1 MPEESGTAADEVKTD
16 TVLSRKMKK
25 ILDSKLENDNDTMD
39 ALKELS
45 TFFTENNLKNRRN
58 LRGEIE
64 RRNLQINHDFLAAF
78 ETVKLTLDSLH
89 SNVVGMS
96 KSCTN
101 MQARLAASK
110 TVTEEL
116 MRKTTD
122 VQSVSRRLQ
131 VQQEIAE
138 RFRERLSLS
147 QAEVETLQARPGQ
160 HKISDEFFSV
170 LEKVGRIRGD
180 CRVLLA
186 AGHQTAALSTLDRM
200 TELQEAGLDRLY
212 RWALSTVRN
221 TELAEPALAQLSR
234 ALSHLQERDVL
245 LQQVVEEFI
254 SARRAALVRNFIEAL
269 TVGGPGGSPRPIE
282 LQAHEPARYI
292 GDMLAWLH
300 QAWPGERETVA
311 QLVRQCGGQDRAE
324 LEGRMMVGVTEG
336 VCRPLQ
342 SRVEQILVSEP
353 SPVTLYQLTN
363 IIRFYQSTLSSVIT
377 STTTT
382 SGLTTTLAEL
392 SQLAL
397 TQFMSRLGSS
407 VSGTLGRGEV
417 LGGDLAPAPAT
428 SSLLQLVREVLA
440 SHSVV
445 EDSKEDVPAILSCVC
460 DPLTAQ
466 LEATAAKL
474 PSQDGAVFLI
484 NNLHQVRTMLSLYQ
498 TPDSRLD
505 QLASKIDSSLA
516 TLSSHQTS
524 HLLSALG
531 LTSLLPLLPGGD
543 GTPLSTVPGCQQEDM
558 EQFSARLDNFLA
570 APDLVLLPA
579 TRLLLSSQHRRLVTS
594 RACSEL
600 ANTYSSLHTAV
611 INPGNPQ
618 SQSTLLSS
626 PNLLQVTDTSP
637 ASSARL
643 QNKSTN
649 SFSSN
654 CDLLP
659 HFL

>member
-1 MPEESGTAADEVKTD
+1 VVAD

-78 ETVKLTLDSLH
+78 ETVKVTLDSLH

-96 KSCTN
+96 QSCSN

-116 MRKTTD
+116 MRKTTE
-122 VQSVSRRLQ
+122 VQSATRRLQ

-138 RFRERLSLS
+138 KFRDRLSLS
-147 QAEVETLQARPGQ
+147 SEEEAWLQARPGQ
-160 HKISDEFFSV
+160 HKISAEFFSV

-200 TELQEAGLDRLY
+200 TELQEAGLERLY
-212 RWALSTVRN
+212 RWALSAVRN
-221 TELAEPALAQLSR
+221 SELGDSGLAEVSR
-234 ALSHLQERDVL
+234 ALHHLQEREVL
-245 LQQVVEEFI
+245 LQQVVQEFT
-254 SARRAALVRNFIEAL
+254 STRRAATVRSFIEAL
-269 TVGGPGGSPRPIE
+269 TVGGPGGAPRPIE

-311 QLVRQCGGQDRAE
+311 GLLRQCDKLDRGKLEAE
-324 LEGRMMVGVTEG
+324 VMVGATEG

-342 SRVEQILVSEP
+342 SRVEQILVSEV

-363 IIRFYQSTLSSVIT
+363 ILRFYQSTLSSVI
-377 STTTT
+377 SPS
-382 SGLTTTLAEL
+382 SGLATTLAEL
-392 SQLAL
+392 STLAVS
-397 TQFMSRLGSS
+397 QFMSRLGSS
-407 VSGTLGRGEV
+407 VSGSLGRGEAV
-417 LGGDLAPAPAT
+417 GGDLSPAPAT
-428 SSLLQLVREVLA
+428 TALLHLLREVLA

-445 EDSKEDVPAILSCVC
+445 EESKEDVPAILSCVC
-460 DPLTAQ
+460 DPLTRHLQ
-466 LEATAAKL
+466 ATAEQL

-498 TPDSRLD
+498 TPEARLEELSRE
-505 QLASKIDSSLA
+505 IDCSL
-516 TLSSHQTS
+516 TVLSSHQTS
-524 HLLSALG
+524 HLLSVLG
-531 LTSLLPLLPGGD
+531 LSSVLPLLQGD
-543 GTPLSTVPGCQQEDM
+543 GTPLSTVPGCRHQDIANL
-558 EQFSARLDNFLA
+558 SARLDNFLA

-594 RACSEL
+594 QASAHL
-600 ANTYSSLHTAV
+600 ATSYASLHSAV
-611 INPGNPQ
+611 TDQ
-618 SQSTLLSS
+618 SNGYEVGVLSKT
-626 PNLLQVTDTSP
+626 PEQVNKLLQ
-637 ASSARL
+637 L
-643 QNKSTN
+643 
-649 SFSSN
+649 
-654 CDLLP
+654 
-659 HFL
+659 

>member
-1 MPEESGTAADEVKTD
+1 MPEDAGVAAEDVKTD

-78 ETVKLTLDSLH
+78 ETVKVTLDSLH

-96 KSCTN
+96 KSCSN

-116 MRKTTD
+116 MRKTTE
-122 VQSVSRRLQ
+122 VQSATRRLQ
-131 VQQEIAE
+131 VQQEIADK
-138 RFRERLSLS
+138 FRARLSLS
-147 QAEVETLQARPGQ
+147 REEEEILQSRPGQ
-160 HKISDEFFSV
+160 HKISAEFFSV
-170 LEKVGRIRGD
+170 LDKVGRIRAD

-186 AGHQTAALSTLDRM
+186 AGHQTAALSTLDKM
-200 TELQEAGLDRLY
+200 TDLQEAGLDRLY
-212 RWALSTVRN
+212 RWALSAVRN
-221 TELAEPALAQLSR
+221 TELGDPALGQLSR
-234 ALSHLQERDVL
+234 ALFHLQEREVL
-245 LQQVVEEFI
+245 LQQVVEEFT
-254 SARRAALVRNFIEAL
+254 STRRAALVRSFIEAL
-269 TVGGPGGSPRPIE
+269 TVGGPGGAPRPIE

-300 QAWPGERETVA
+300 QAWPGEKETVA
-311 QLVRQCGGQDRAE
+311 GLVKQCHSLDRAQ
-324 LEGRMMVGVTEG
+324 LESRVMVGATEG

-342 SRVEQILVSEP
+342 SRVEQILVSES

-363 IIRFYQSTLSSVIT
+363 IIRFYQSTMSSVVTPT
-377 STTTT
+377 S
-382 SGLTTTLAEL
+382 SLASTLAEL
-392 SQLAL
+392 SQLAV

-407 VSGTLGRGEV
+407 VSATLGRGEM

-428 SSLLQLVREVLA
+428 TALLQLVREVLA

-445 EDSKEDVPAILSCVC
+445 EDSKDDVPAILSCVC
-460 DPLTAQ
+460 DPLTSQ
-466 LEATAAKL
+466 LQDTSAKL

-516 TLSSHQTS
+516 VLSSHQTS
-524 HLLSALG
+524 HLLSVLG
-531 LTSLLPLLPGGD
+531 FNSILPLLPGGD
-543 GTPLSTVPGCQQEDM
+543 GTPLSTVPGCQHHDIANL
-558 EQFSARLDNFLA
+558 SARLDNFLS

-594 RACSEL
+594 AASSQL
-600 ANTYSSLHTAV
+600 AATYSSLYTA
-611 INPGNPQ
+611 
-618 SQSTLLSS
+618 
-626 PNLLQVTDTSP
+626 VTDTSNGYQP
-637 ASSARL
+637 GLLTKTPEQVNKLL
-643 QNKSTN
+643 Q
-649 SFSSN
+649 
-654 CDLLP
+654 L
-659 HFL
+659 

>member
-1 MPEESGTAADEVKTD
+1 MPEESGIAAEDVKTD

-78 ETVKLTLDSLH
+78 ETVKVTLDSLH

-96 KSCTN
+96 KSCSH

-116 MRKTTD
+116 MRKTTE
-122 VQSVSRRLQ
+122 VQSVTRRLQ
-131 VQQEIAE
+131 VQQEVADK
-138 RFRERLSLS
+138 FRERLSLS
-147 QAEVETLQARPGQ
+147 RAEEETLQARPGQ

-170 LEKVGRIRGD
+170 LEKVGRIRAD

-212 RWALSTVRN
+212 RWSLSTVRN
-221 TELAEPALAQLSR
+221 TELADTALTQLSR
-234 ALSHLQERDVL
+234 ALHHLQERDVL

-254 SARRAALVRNFIEAL
+254 SSRRAALVRNFIEAL

-282 LQAHEPARYI
+282 LQAHEPARYS

-300 QAWPGERETVA
+300 QAWPGERETVT
-311 QLVRQCGGQDRAE
+311 QLVRQCNNLDRAE

-342 SRVEQILVSEP
+342 SRLEQILVSEP

-377 STTTT
+377 ST

-407 VSGTLGRGEV
+407 VTATLGRGEV

-428 SSLLQLVREVLA
+428 TSLLQLVREVLA

-466 LEATAAKL
+466 LEATAGKL

-531 LTSLLPLLPGGD
+531 LTCLLPLLPGGD
-543 GTPLSTVPGCQQEDM
+543 GTPLSTVPGCQHQDI

-600 ANTYSSLHTAV
+600 ANTYNNLYTAV
-611 INPGNPQ
+611 SNPGNPHLP
-618 SQSTLLSS
+618 SHPPLSS
-626 PNLLQVTDTSP
+626 H
-637 ASSARL
+637 
-643 QNKSTN
+643 
-649 SFSSN
+649 FS
-654 CDLLP
+654 
-659 HFL
+659 

>member
-1 MPEESGTAADEVKTD
+1 MPEESGIAAEEVKTD
-16 TVLSRKMKK
+16 SVLSRKMKK

-78 ETVKLTLDSLH
+78 ETVKVTLDSLH

-96 KSCTN
+96 QSCGH

-116 MRKTTD
+116 MRKTTE
-122 VQSVSRRLQ
+122 VQSATRRLQ
-131 VQQEIAE
+131 VQQEIADK
-138 RFRERLSLS
+138 FRQRLSLTR
-147 QAEVETLQARPGQ
+147 AEEETLQARPGQ
-160 HKISDEFFSV
+160 HKISEEFFSV

-212 RWALSTVRN
+212 RWSLSTVRN
-221 TELAEPALAQLSR
+221 TELADTALTQLSR
-234 ALSHLQERDVL
+234 ALHHLQERDVL

-254 SARRAALVRNFIEAL
+254 SSRRAGLVRNFIEAL

-282 LQAHEPARYI
+282 LQAHEPARYC

-311 QLVRQCGGQDRAE
+311 VLVRQCDKLDRAE
-324 LEGRMMVGVTEG
+324 LEGRMMVGLTEG

-342 SRVEQILVSEP
+342 SRLEQILVSEA
-353 SPVTLYQLTN
+353 SAVTLYQLTN

-377 STTTT
+377 ST
-382 SGLTTTLAEL
+382 SGLTNTLAEL

-407 VSGTLGRGEV
+407 VSATLGRGEV

-428 SSLLQLVREVLA
+428 TSLLQLVREVLA

-505 QLASKIDSSLA
+505 QLAGKIDSSLT

-543 GTPLSTVPGCQQEDM
+543 GTPLSTVPGCQHQDI

-594 RACSEL
+594 RAWAEL
-600 ANTYSSLHTAV
+600 ANTYSNLHTAV
-611 INPGNPQ
+611 INPGN
-618 SQSTLLSS
+618 
-626 PNLLQVTDTSP
+626 
-637 ASSARL
+637 
-643 QNKSTN
+643 
-649 SFSSN
+649 
-654 CDLLP
+654 LP
-659 HFL
+659 PSLPSLTRVL

>member
-1 MPEESGTAADEVKTD
+1 MPEESGIAAEDVKTD

-78 ETVKLTLDSLH
+78 ETVKVTLDSLH

-96 KSCTN
+96 KSCSH

-116 MRKTTD
+116 MRKTTE
-122 VQSVSRRLQ
+122 VQSVTRRLQ
-131 VQQEIAE
+131 VQQEVADK
-138 RFRERLSLS
+138 FRERLSLS
-147 QAEVETLQARPGQ
+147 RAEEETLQARPGQ

-212 RWALSTVRN
+212 RWSLSTVRN
-221 TELAEPALAQLSR
+221 TELADTALLQLSR
-234 ALSHLQERDVL
+234 ALHHLQERDVL

-254 SARRAALVRNFIEAL
+254 SSRRAALVRNFIEAL

-282 LQAHEPARYI
+282 LQAHEPARYS

-300 QAWPGERETVA
+300 QAWPGERETVT
-311 QLVRQCGGQDRAE
+311 QLVRQCDKLDRAE
-324 LEGRMMVGVTEG
+324 LEGRMMVGITEG

-342 SRVEQILVSEP
+342 SRLEQILVSEP

-363 IIRFYQSTLSSVIT
+363 IIRFYQSTLSSVI
-377 STTTT
+377 SST

-407 VSGTLGRGEV
+407 VSATLGRGEV

-428 SSLLQLVREVLA
+428 TSLLQLVREVLA

-466 LEATAAKL
+466 LEATADKL

-524 HLLSALG
+524 HLMSALG
-531 LTSLLPLLPGGD
+531 LTCLLPLLPGGD
-543 GTPLSTVPGCQQEDM
+543 GTPLSTVPGCQHQDM

-600 ANTYSSLHTAV
+600 ANTYNNLYTAV
-611 INPGNPQ
+611 SNPGNP
-618 SQSTLLSS
+618 
-626 PNLLQVTDTSP
+626 PLLQS
-637 ASSARL
+637 
-643 QNKSTN
+643 
-649 SFSSN
+649 
-654 CDLLP
+654 
-659 HFL
+659 

>member
-1 MPEESGTAADEVKTD
+1 MPEESGIAAEDVKTD

-78 ETVKLTLDSLH
+78 ETVKVTLDSLH

-96 KSCTN
+96 KSCSH

-116 MRKTTD
+116 MRKTTE
-122 VQSVSRRLQ
+122 VQSVTRRLQ
-131 VQQEIAE
+131 VQQEVADK
-138 RFRERLSLS
+138 FRERLSLS
-147 QAEVETLQARPGQ
+147 RAEEETLQARPGQ

-212 RWALSTVRN
+212 RWSLSTVRN
-221 TELAEPALAQLSR
+221 TELADTALAQLSR
-234 ALSHLQERDVL
+234 ALHHLQERDVL

-254 SARRAALVRNFIEAL
+254 SSRRAALVRNFIEAL

-282 LQAHEPARYI
+282 LQAHEPARYS

-300 QAWPGERETVA
+300 QAWPGERETVT
-311 QLVRQCGGQDRAE
+311 QLVRQCDKLDRAE

-342 SRVEQILVSEP
+342 SRLEQILVSEP

-377 STTTT
+377 ST

-407 VSGTLGRGEV
+407 VTATLGRGAV

-428 SSLLQLVREVLA
+428 TSLLQLVREVLA

-466 LEATAAKL
+466 LEATADKL

-531 LTSLLPLLPGGD
+531 LTCLLPLLPGGD
-543 GTPLSTVPGCQQEDM
+543 GTPLSTVPGCQHQDID
-558 EQFSARLDNFLA
+558 QFSARLDNFLA

-600 ANTYSSLHTAV
+600 ANTYSNLYTAV
-611 INPGNPQ
+611 SNPGNGYQPGV
-618 SQSTLLSS
+618 LSKT
-626 PNLLQVTDTSP
+626 PEQVNKLLQ
-637 ASSARL
+637 L
-643 QNKSTN
+643 
-649 SFSSN
+649 
-654 CDLLP
+654 
-659 HFL
+659 